1 MNNTLKLL
9 YLYQEESAFE
19 EIRKTLENAQISFEE
34 KTGRIQENLKRLIQ
48 DFTPDIILSE
58 QNSDG
63 VLCTEAL
70 DLLKAERLMIPFIL
84 VSDHLPVEQ
93 VSRII
98 NAGASDYVTKDHL
111 ERLPVAIHLALE
123 KHRLQIER
131 EEYVQKLE
139 IAETR
144 FRSLIEHAVDAVVIL
159 DAEGKTIYASP
170 SIKRVMGY
178 TEEEA
183 VGLCLYNVVHPDDL
197 EMVTERMEECLKN
210 PGISLSEIQCR
221 CLNKSGKYVW
231 YEGTIT
237 NMLHDPAINGI
248 VDNFHEISEKK
259 LRELELK
266 ESEERYKFLFE
277 YSSTPKWIFDLETQ
291 RILEVN
297 DTAVKTYGYSREELL
312 TMITNDLKPPE
323 ELERLAKVH
332 AELKNMEGL
341 LRFGI
346 YTQVK
351 KDGTKIKAEVS
362 GHKVMYKNR
371 PCMVIDSFD
380 VTEREKTLAQLKD
393 SEEKLITAQR
403 IAKLGYWKCDL
414 NDFQIYW
421 SEEIYRIFGVEKE
434 SFSPTL
440 EKLIESIHPED
451 REKYY
456 NNREET
462 FEQVKDH
469 EYEYRII
476 IPDGTVKWIHENGK
490 FIKNEDGLPVVFEG
504 TAQDITAQKLL
515 ELSLQESNERYE
527 MVSKATSDAIWDW
540 DFIRKKAYRGEGF
553 ETIFG
558 FNRKQLNQENFWES
572 NIHPDDKER
581 VINDLDA
588 AIKSGQ

>member
-34 KTGRIQENLKRLIQ
+34 KTGSIQENLKRLIQ

-93 VSRII
+93 VSQII
-98 NAGASDYVTKDHL
+98 NAGASDYVSKDHL
-111 ERLPVAIHLALE
+111 ERLPVAIHLAVE
-123 KHRLQIER
+123 KHRLLIER

-237 NMLHDPAINGI
+237 NMLHNPAINGI

-259 LRELELK
+259 LREFELK

-277 YSSTPKWIFDLETQ
+277 YSSTPKWIFD
-291 RILEVN
+291 
-297 DTAVKTYGYSREELL
+297 
-312 TMITNDLKPPE
+312 
-323 ELERLAKVH
+323 
-332 AELKNMEGL
+332 
-341 LRFGI
+341 
-346 YTQVK
+346 
-351 KDGTKIKAEVS
+351 
-362 GHKVMYKNR
+362 
-371 PCMVIDSFD
+371 
-380 VTEREKTLAQLKD
+380 
-393 SEEKLITAQR
+393 
-403 IAKLGYWKCDL
+403 
-414 NDFQIYW
+414 
-421 SEEIYRIFGVEKE
+421 
-434 SFSPTL
+434 
-440 EKLIESIHPED
+440 
-451 REKYY
+451 
-456 NNREET
+456 
-462 FEQVKDH
+462 
-469 EYEYRII
+469 
-476 IPDGTVKWIHENGK
+476 
-490 FIKNEDGLPVVFEG
+490 
-504 TAQDITAQKLL
+504 
-515 ELSLQESNERYE
+515 
-527 MVSKATSDAIWDW
+527 
-540 DFIRKKAYRGEGF
+540 
-553 ETIFG
+553 
-558 FNRKQLNQENFWES
+558 
-572 NIHPDDKER
+572 
-581 VINDLDA
+581 
-588 AIKSGQ
+588 